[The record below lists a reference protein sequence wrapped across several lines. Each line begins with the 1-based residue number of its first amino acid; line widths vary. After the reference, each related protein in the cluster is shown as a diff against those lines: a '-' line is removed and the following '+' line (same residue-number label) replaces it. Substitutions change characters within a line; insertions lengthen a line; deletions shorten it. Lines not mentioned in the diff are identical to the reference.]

1 MHYEKEI
8 FSRTTPLRSRFPS
21 LSLVKRKTFKCP
33 SPTMQ
38 SPLTFHEYSITEW
51 LRSSFLMRRRSNC
64 LIALFLPN
72 RCGCCVGVF
81 VFAHGIADG
90 ELILV
95 LKKKE
100 GCVWTHLEKE
110 NTAKGRMDSIQVD
123 RPFVVVFHPA
133 TKKVCILLQCT
144 GDAVQNPQIA
154 TLSSQTADP
163 LHPTTSLLL
172 QWNETNHEHALE
184 QRITVCADVASTS
197 ASCSVIVLPLCFH
210 HL

>member
-1 MHYEKEI
+1 MHYENEI
-8 FSRTTPLRSRFPS
+8 FIRTTPLRSPFPS
-21 LSLVKRKTFKCP
+21 LSPVKGKTCRCV

-38 SPLTFHEYSITEW
+38 SPLTFRKYNITEW
-51 LRSSFLMRRRSNC
+51 FRSSLLMRRRFNC
-64 LIALFLPN
+64 LIALFPPN
-72 RCGCCVGVF
+72 RCGCFVGVF
-81 VFAHGIADG
+81 ITVHASADG

-100 GCVWTHLEKE
+100 SGVWTHLEKE
-110 NTAKGRMDSIQVD
+110 NRVKGRLDSIQVD

-154 TLSSQTADP
+154 TVSSQTADS

-184 QRITVCADVASTS
+184 QKITVCADAASTS
-197 ASCSVIVLPLCFH
+197 ASCSVIVLPLSFH

>member
-1 MHYEKEI
+1 M
-8 FSRTTPLRSRFPS
+8 FSRTTPLRSQFPS
-21 LSLVKRKTFKCP
+21 LSPVKRKTFRCP
-33 SPTMQ
+33 SPTVLY
-38 SPLTFHEYSITEW
+38 PLTFREYSITEW
-51 LRSSFLMRRRSNC
+51 LRSSLLMRHRSNC
-64 LIALFLPN
+64 LIALFPPN
-72 RCGCCVGVF
+72 RCGCSVGVF
-81 VFAHGIADG
+81 ILAHGIADG

-100 GCVWTHLEKE
+100 RDVWTHLEKE

-123 RPFVVVFHPA
+123 RPYIVVFHPT
-133 TKKVCILLQCT
+133 TKKVCILMQCT

-184 QRITVCADVASTS
+184 QKITVCADVEASS
-197 ASCSVIVLPLCFH
+197 ASCSVIVFPLCVH

>member
-1 MHYEKEI
+1 MHYGKEI

-33 SPTMQ
+33 SPIILY
-38 SPLTFHEYSITEW
+38 PLTFCEYSITEW
-51 LRSSFLMRRRSNC
+51 LRSSLLMRHRSNC
-64 LIALFLPN
+64 LRALFPPN
-72 RCGCCVGVF
+72 RCGCFVGVF
-81 VFAHGIADG
+81 ILAHGIADG

-100 GCVWTHLEKE
+100 KGVWTHLEKE

-123 RPFVVVFHPA
+123 RPFVVVFHPT

-154 TLSSQTADP
+154 TVSSQTADS

-197 ASCSVIVLPLCFH
+197 ASCSVIVLPLSFH